1 MAEKK
6 DTKELIEEYNSLPP
20 DDETKAIIGQE
31 LKARGIIAPDADGL
45 LPPQIDLK
53 AQREEDKPITAPAKE
68 YLRPISAS
76 LKEYLGM
83 LDEEEPVVEEPVEEQ
98 AAIPDSPRVRQMTL
112 QNYEPPTTGRV
123 SQDIIYFDEMF
134 GDNFAQIPGMER
146 VEGRPTPLLA
156 VISQEQGFSTDAAEK
171 RYMPRQATENDYKR
185 ARDAGLS
192 RNLLMPHPNWDKSA
206 DEDVEIGQATGTARG
221 LFQTEPDATKDA
233 ITYLIK
239 NPNLANGIFEEAK
252 EKLSAED
259 YHTLELIQK
268 EVSAAREAAN
278 ALQGKERL
286 DKRAE
291 EADRIED
298 LLTELFS
305 TGYYP
310 HANVIIEL
318 AYIAS
323 SQKKRNAYQALQ
335 QRGGTTYKN
344 INDIQESKAKKPEDE
359 KAVEARAKAYVEK
372 YMKLGSEVLDTG
384 LEQE

>member
-45 LPPQIDLK
+45 LPPQIDLQ
-53 AQREEDKPITAPAKE
+53 AQREKDKPTTAPAKE
-68 YLRPISAS
+68 YLRPITAS
-76 LKEYLGM
+76 LREYLGM

-171 RYMPRQATENDYKR
+171 RYMPRQATANDYKR

-206 DEDVEIGQATGTARG
+206 DRDVEIGQATGVARG

-278 ALQGKERL
+278 ALEGKERL

-335 QRGGTTYKN
+335 QPGGTTYKN
-344 INDIQESKAKKPEDE
+344 INDIQESKAKKPEDA